1 MGCSPSNNKK
11 EEIIACVPQQQ
22 QEEKVMNKD
31 DFKIREGLMVQ
42 ETKGDPSLLYDE
54 ICVLGEGAFGKVVK
68 IDRKSVV

>member
-42 ETKGDPSLLYDE
+42 ETKGDPHYYTMKFVFWGKELLE
-54 ICVLGEGAFGKVVK
+54 KL
-68 IDRKSVV
+68 